1 MPLWPLVLN
10 VHHCFPLVKNPNL
23 KAILYRSLLV
33 FHREHQFN
41 NSFGQ
46 SYYFVTTAIP
56 LHKSFTTFEG
66 EIQSKKWVV
75 PLRLISIWFYLV
87 LRYANNSP
95 TQLASVVFNET
106 IEGDPPP
113 LKLEV
118 AKKSAI

>member
-1 MPLWPLVLN
+1 MTTRFKCSPL
-10 VHHCFPLVKNPNL
+10 FPLVKNPNL

-66 EIQSKKWVV
+66 EIQSKKMS
-75 PLRLISIWFYLV
+75 RTTTTHFNLILFSFKIC
-87 LRYANNSP
+87 
-95 TQLASVVFNET
+95 
-106 IEGDPPP
+106 
-113 LKLEV
+113 
-118 AKKSAI
+118 